1 VPSSWSIKWDT
12 RALKEASRLP
22 AEDQRRIVKAVEALP
37 GNPLLGEAMKGRWK
51 GLRRIRIGVYRA
63 VYALKEEELII
74 LVLTVGH
81 RKELYR

>member
-1 VPSSWSIKWDT
+1 MPSSWSIKWDT

-51 GLRRIRIGVYRA
+51 GLRRIRIGVYPA

-81 RKELYR
+81 RKEVYR